1 MIKILYRVKILLIRM
16 HKIETNI
23 ITEFIT
29 DIYRGTRLN
38 RRTRHIQENYTNT
51 GEPDIYRGI
60 RQIQRNQTYT
70 EEPDIYRGYRQYRRT
85 RHI

>member
-29 DIYRGTRLN
+29 YLMILVEYANEADQEYN
-38 RRTRHIQENYTNT
+38 RILTQSVHPALGLDRSYPGPGVGLVYQSKHDWEI
-51 GEPDIYRGI
+51 
-60 RQIQRNQTYT
+60 
-70 EEPDIYRGYRQYRRT
+70 
-85 RHI
+85 